1 MATPLALLSLLDPDK
16 VSVAS
21 FRDLVSQL
29 TSSCCLKGIGRAIAR
44 RLARDGYAIALNDVP
59 RNKEALSET
68 ASIIR
73 DQYKR
78 RGIELAGDVSKEDD
92 VKRMIDEVVD
102 RLGALDVVVA
112 NAGVAILQPFLEC
125 K

>member
-1 MATPLALLSLLDPDK
+1 MT
-16 VSVAS
+16 
-21 FRDLVSQL
+21 
-29 TSSCCLKGIGRAIAR
+29 AIAR

-73 DQYKR
+73 DQNKR
-78 RGIELAGDVSKEDD
+78 RVIELAGDVSKEDD